1 MFNIKKNI
9 LKVVAA
15 SCLVM
20 MPTMVHAE
28 EGTSKTADTI
38 EAIPEKAIMNIQIG
52 YEFSDGSFDVWASG
66 TGTMVSESDMVT
78 TETLTD
84 DTTSSLLYKKVLS
97 ERGDAYEKLGISLKS
112 EKETAQH
119 IKIKVSTATG
129 SKVEIT
135 TKNFKQGIGVIGLA
149 SKQPQYMSFTDTNA
163 GLETNAP
170 AKALY
175 VEKNAVVSLDGT
187 VTAKSQTSEEYIFA
201 GNTAVATGSPIV
213 NSKYSIM
220 GIVSSSVDNNSY
232 FIPNE
237 RIQSVLSEN
246 GIEYKTE
253 GQVSTEK
260 EKENKEKL
268 DEKRKKEELAS
279 LDTDELEKAIKS
291 AEDVD
296 TSEYTPQSVEK
307 LNDAIKAGKDL
318 LEDDSRTQKKI
329 DAAVTDI
336 KDAQDALETK
346 GLLQKFPFLPY
357 VFGGVVAIAIIVAIL
372 KVQKKKRQK
381 LEAEI
386 LKEQEDYEE
395 DFSQELGNLNHDPHL
410 VDNKTGRRV
419 DMDDMDITV
428 QSAPRSMR
436 ITKEARTDLDYARE
450 DEGANILDDG
460 AEGTTLLSSSPL
472 TKNVYMIRQDTGEQV
487 NITKDGFIIG
497 KERAKVDYCI
507 SGNTTI
513 SRTHATFHIVDGEIC
528 VEDLGSKNFTYI
540 NGRPIPEY
548 TPVKLVN
555 GMLIQ
560 FSNVRFQLFI
570 ED

>member
-1 MFNIKKNI
+1 
-9 LKVVAA
+9 
-15 SCLVM
+15 
-20 MPTMVHAE
+20 
-28 EGTSKTADTI
+28 
-38 EAIPEKAIMNIQIG
+38 
-52 YEFSDGSFDVWASG
+52 
-66 TGTMVSESDMVT
+66 
-78 TETLTD
+78 
-84 DTTSSLLYKKVLS
+84 
-97 ERGDAYEKLGISLKS
+97 
-112 EKETAQH
+112 
-119 IKIKVSTATG
+119 
-129 SKVEIT
+129 
-135 TKNFKQGIGVIGLA
+135 
-149 SKQPQYMSFTDTNA
+149 MSFTDTNA

-268 DEKRKKEELAS
+268 DEKRKKEELTS
-279 LDTDELEKAIKS
+279 LDTNELEKAIKS

-296 TSEYTPQSVEK
+296 TNEYTPQSIEK

-372 KVQKKKRQK
+372 NVQKKKRQK

-460 AEGTTLLSSSPL
+460 AEGTTLLSSSSL

-487 NITKDGFIIG
+487 NITKNGFIVG

-528 VEDLGSKNFTYI
+528 IEDLGSKNFTYI

-548 TPVKLVN
+548 TPVKLTN